1 MPHVLVTK
9 HEAETCDVMK
19 IVSMRRPIMTSIHNV
34 LAAKCNFDHELTFI
48 FLPFVLLL
56 EEVGGR
62 EWERMRSDAR

>member
-9 HEAETCDVMK
+9 HEAETCVVMK

-34 LAAKCNFDHELTFI
+34 QGKFDHELTFI
-48 FLPFVLLL
+48 FLPFVLHL
-56 EEVGGR
+56 EKVEGR